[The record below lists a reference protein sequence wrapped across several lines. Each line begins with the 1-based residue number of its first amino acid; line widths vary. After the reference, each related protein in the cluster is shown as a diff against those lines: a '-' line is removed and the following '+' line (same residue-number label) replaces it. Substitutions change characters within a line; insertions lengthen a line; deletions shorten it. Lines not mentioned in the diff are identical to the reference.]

1 MDVGLCV
8 PLEGACCEGGVYAA
22 AELLARLG
30 RAVVGWKIFARDTQ
44 QQIVEAVHAGL
55 DARAD
60 VVGAR
65 GYFVLEGEHVGAGYV
80 FDIDVVAGLLPVAVY
95 RGGFAPGEVAA
106 EDRHDP
112 GFPVRVLPGPVDV
125 GVAERGVGQAE
136 LDVVVVHIAFA
147 REFGD
152 TVRRDGV
159 ERVVLGCRQHPLLA
173 VDGPTSGGED
183 DLRYS
188 VVGALLEQADRS
200 EDVDLGVEIGLPDRA
215 PHIHLGGLVAERL
228 GLEVLEYLPTTRADV
243 GLVEAR
249 PFRYVLAFA
258 RREVVDDGDLVPPLE
273 QEPSHVRPDKSGS
286 PGQEHAHLRSPRCCA
301 LRVEPRVALGTS
313 PSWQTR
319 PGSSQGP
326 RGRKSAAPTQVLLW
340 RGLCPGDAVGDR
352 PREEDGGRSRCPSR
366 RAL

>member
-30 RAVVGWKIFARDTQ
+30 RAVVGCKIFARDTQ

-80 FDIDVVAGLLPVAVY
+80 SDVDIVAGLVPAAIY
-95 RGGFAPGEVAA
+95 RGGFAPGEVTA

-125 GVAERGVGQAE
+125 GVAERDVGHSE
-136 LDVVVVHIAFA
+136 VDVVVVHVAFA
-147 REFGD
+147 RELGD
-152 TVRRDGV
+152 PVRRNGV
-159 ERVVLGCRQHPLLA
+159 ERVVLGGRQHPLLA
-173 VDGPTSGGED
+173 VDGPTRGGED
-183 DLRYS
+183 DFLYS
-188 VVGALLEQADRS
+188 VVGAILEETDRS
-200 EDVDLGVEIGLPDRA
+200 EDVDLGVEVRLPDRA
-215 PHIHLGGLVAERL
+215 PHVHLGGLVAERL
-228 GLEVLEYLPTTRADV
+228 GLEVPEDLPTTRADV
-243 GLVEAR
+243 GLVESR

-273 QEPSHVRPDKSGS
+273 QEPGHVRSDKPGS
-286 PGQEHAHLRSPRCCA
+286 PGQKHPHLSSPV
-301 LRVEPRVALGTS
+301 LRTKPVSETR
-313 PSWQTR
+313 TR
-319 PGSSQGP
+319 PGTSRVLRGP
-326 RGRKSAAPTQVLLW
+326 RSAAPTRAILW
-340 RGLCPGDAVGDR
+340 HGLCRGDAAWHR
-352 PREEDGGRSRCPSR
+352 PREEAGVRSRCPSR